1 MRIKF
6 SKKDPRNGMI
16 VEMEGDR
23 AQELIDRGAAER
35 VSDNTATAPAKPD
48 AETAAVAEAVSKKSV
63 RKGK

>member
-6 SKKDPRNGMI
+6 TKKDPRDGMV

-23 AQELIDRGAAER
+23 AQELIARGSAER

-48 AETAAVAEAVSKKSV
+48 AETAAVAEAVAKKPA
-63 RKGK
+63 RKAK